1 MPSSPSSPPRVLVID
16 DDVDIREAVQTAL
29 EEAGYAVIAAA
40 DGAEGLMR
48 VERDCPDI
56 VVLDVVMPRRSG
68 LRVLEVLNQRTHDGP
83 SVILM
88 TGNTGDAL
96 KQFAKEHGADV
107 YLSKPFDI
115 DELLTEVRR
124 LLPLPE

>member
-1 MPSSPSSPPRVLVID
+1 
-16 DDVDIREAVQTAL
+16 
-29 EEAGYAVIAAA
+29 
-40 DGAEGLMR
+40 MR